1 MEKNL
6 FQNVYKYEN
15 NKTNI
20 HIMETPKIC
29 LNMIVK
35 NESKI
40 ITRLLDSVVHLIDS
54 YVICDTGSTD
64 TTVDVI
70 CNYFEE
76 KQIEGKVIVKK
87 FENFGKTRSYALAQ
101 CINEPNADFILLLDA
116 DMQLIINP
124 LLNIEEF
131 KQSLI
136 HDSYYLMQGNDG
148 FQYKNVRLVRNAKN
162 FYYIGAT
169 HEYITCDT
177 HFVPEMIEKNDIFV
191 NDIGDG
197 GSKDTKYDR
206 DIELLKS
213 GLEKEPRNE
222 RYMFYLAN
230 SYKDNTQYAEAILYY
245 NLRIVSK
252 GWDQEIWCSHYY
264 KGLCYKYLNKMA
276 EAVECWLEA
285 FHHTPRRLEPLQE
298 IIQHYRIKGHHR
310 TAYHFYLMTT
320 NYRNQLKGDD
330 ELFLVKDVYDYK
342 LDYELSL
349 LGYYMALDTYM
360 MNNLCI
366 NLLNVTTIH
375 ESYKENIMANYKYY
389 AVDLKRLM
397 NKNAMNLDILKE
409 NGKNMEMKHPY
420 EFHDSTPS
428 ICFHNN
434 QLIVVTRYVNYYIDK
449 EGFYKSKALT
459 GEYYILNSIET
470 RNMCAIYDIV
480 DNKLTLSKEFEVDYD
495 TSTDGFYRGIEDVRI
510 TSHNDAVYFTGN
522 RITQYPDLNI
532 TIEYGK
538 LDVETGSL
546 SSTLLDIE
554 NKSKIEKN
562 WVLFPDGNKQRIIY
576 KWHPLTICDIENP
589 EFKKEELGTE
599 TVKIAST
606 IETPPIFKDVRGST
620 NGIVIDDE
628 IWFITHIVS
637 YETKRHYYHM
647 FVVLDKN
654 SMQIKR
660 YTRLCTFSAERIEY
674 TLGFDYLVDKKEFI
688 IGYSNND
695 SNTNF
700 YNVTRENIEQLMI
713 DP

>member
-1 MEKNL
+1 MNIIKLIYNME
-6 FQNVYKYEN
+6 
-15 NKTNI
+15 I
-20 HIMETPKIC
+20 PKIC

-40 ITRLLDSVVHLIDS
+40 ITRLLDSVIKLIDS

-64 TTVDVI
+64 NTVDVI

-87 FENFGKTRSYALAQ
+87 FENFGKTRSYALSQ
-101 CINEPNADFILLLDA
+101 CINENNADYILLLDA

-131 KQSLI
+131 KKSLT

-148 FQYKNVRLVRNAKN
+148 FQYKNVRIVRNSKR
-162 FYYIGAT
+162 FSYVGAT
-169 HEYITCDT
+169 HEYITCDSGFQT
-177 HFVPEMIEKNDIFV
+177 EMIAKSDLFI

-197 GSKDTKYDR
+197 GSKEKKYDR
-206 DIELLKS
+206 DIELLKT

-230 SYKDNTQYAEAILYY
+230 SYKDNKQYEEAILYY

-264 KGLCYKYLNKMA
+264 KGMCYKYLNKMA
-276 EAVECWLEA
+276 DAVECWLDA
-285 FHHTPRRLEPLQE
+285 FNHTPRRLEPLQE
-298 IIQHYRIKGHHR
+298 IVQHYRIKGHHR

-366 NLLNVTTIH
+366 NLLNVPTIH

-389 AVDLKRLM
+389 AVSLKRLM
-397 NKNAMNLDILKE
+397 NKDAMKLVVLKE
-409 NGKNMEMKHPY
+409 NGKNMDMKHDY
-420 EFHDSTPS
+420 EFHNSTPS
-428 ICFHNN
+428 VCFHNN
-434 QLIVVTRYVNYYIDK
+434 QLAVVTRFVNYYIDK
-449 EGFYKSKALT
+449 DGYYKAKALN
-459 GEYYILNSIET
+459 GYYCNLNSIET

-480 DNKLTLSKEFEVDYD
+480 DGELSLVKSFEIKYNE
-495 TSTDGFYRGIEDVRI
+495 STDGFYKGIEDIRI
-510 TSHNDAVYFTGN
+510 TSFNGELYFTGN
-522 RITQYPDLNI
+522 RITEYPDLHI

-538 LDVETGSL
+538 LNIETEQL

-562 WVLFPDGNKQRIIY
+562 WVLFPDGDNQRIVY
-576 KWHPLTICDIENP
+576 KWHPLTICDINSP
-589 EFKKEELGTE
+589 SLNTDSLDTNKVQVSKM
-599 TVKIAST
+599 ID
-606 IETPPIFKDVRGST
+606 TPPIFKDVRGST
-620 NGIVIDDE
+620 NGIAIDDE

-654 SMQIKR
+654 TMELKR
-660 YTRLCTFSAERIEY
+660 YSRLCTFAAERVEY
-674 TLGFDYLVDKKEFI
+674 TLGFDYVEEKKHFI

-695 SNTNF
+695 SDTDF
-700 YNVTRENIEQLMI
+700 YSVTKENIEQLMVENN
-713 DP
+713 